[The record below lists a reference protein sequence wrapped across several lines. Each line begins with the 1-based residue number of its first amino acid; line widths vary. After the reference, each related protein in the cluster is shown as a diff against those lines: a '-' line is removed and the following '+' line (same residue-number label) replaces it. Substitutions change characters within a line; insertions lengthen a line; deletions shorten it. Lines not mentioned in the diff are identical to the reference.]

1 MMLTPRYFFTND
13 FNDFY
18 EYFLS
23 RPHKKRTFPEGSCL
37 WKPGEPFGR
46 IHYIISGVEQS
57 YVEHESGRKKILSFH
72 GSGTVFPGYHQQDYR
87 IESSIVTTALSPMEV
102 LEFSKEQFRSMF
114 EENSA
119 LSARIIEW
127 FSMYVNLL
135 LYDTAHQ
142 EYNCSFHKLC
152 NLLYLLLV
160 DENKRSPVHIPQ
172 SDLADIL
179 GISRVHLTRGL
190 ARLREENIIVT
201 NRRQI
206 IVTDPSA
213 LAKYCSMETL

>member
-1 MMLTPRYFFTND
+1 
-13 FNDFY
+13 
-18 EYFLS
+18 
-23 RPHKKRTFPEGSCL
+23 CL

-119 LSARIIEW
+119 LSARIVEW

-152 NLLYLLLV
+152 NLLYL
-160 DENKRSPVHIPQ
+160 
-172 SDLADIL
+172 
-179 GISRVHLTRGL
+179 
-190 ARLREENIIVT
+190 
-201 NRRQI
+201 
-206 IVTDPSA
+206 
-213 LAKYCSMETL
+213 